1 MTEENKENEMHP
13 VVVLLLKRAAT
24 HPEEVGTGKW
34 SWVVAEIMKNG
45 NAEERTAVEPIVK
58 KAALDNAHKR
68 FMREL
73 LNPGQ
78 GDLFTVENVN
88 KNINPYQSE
97 LTHRQ
102 AQAMKLK

>member
-1 MTEENKENEMHP
+1 MTEEKKENEMHP
-13 VVVLLLKRAAT
+13 VVTLLLKRAAT

-45 NAEERTAVEPIVK
+45 NEEERTAVEPIVK
-58 KAALDNAHKR
+58 KAALDNVHKR

-78 GDLFTVENVN
+78 GDLFTVPNSHL
-88 KNINPYQSE
+88 SE
-97 LTHRQ
+97 LAYQ
-102 AQAMKLK
+102 QVQAMKLK